1 MKKRF
6 LVLSAVMV
14 MGMAVAG
21 CGGNRSG
28 ETVRSRQSVESTG
41 NDEIV
46 AEAPQTTQGSGSN
59 AASQNTEQNSTRQNG
74 DGQDQSGQAQTTGS
88 AGSGATAAD
97 NQSSGGQITEEEAK
111 NIALKDAGYTE
122 ADVTGIRVK
131 QDRDDGRDIYE
142 VDFYVQAEEFDYDID
157 RSTGQILSR
166 DYDIDEDF
174 NNQSGQNVSG
184 VISRDEAI
192 QIVLARV
199 EGATEKDVRIKLDYD
214 DGRQIYEG
222 DIFYN
227 QTEYEFELNA
237 QTGDILE
244 WSEER

>member
-1 MKKRF
+1 MKKRYF
-6 LVLSAVMV
+6 ILSAVMA
-14 MGMAVAG
+14 MGMALAG
-21 CGGNRSG
+21 CSGNSGGES
-28 ETVRSRQSVESTG
+28 VKSQQSVESTG
-41 NDEIV
+41 SDELQ
-46 AEAPQTTQGSGSN
+46 ADAPQTSKTEN
-59 AASQNTEQNSTRQNG
+59 ASAGDTASQSSGQDASAQNST
-74 DGQDQSGQAQTTGS
+74 GQTAGQAADTQSGS
-88 AGSGATAAD
+88 
-97 NQSSGGQITEEEAK
+97 GQITEEEAK
-111 NIALKDAGYTE
+111 AVALKDAGYTE

-174 NNQSGQNVSG
+174 NTQSGQNTSG
-184 VISRDEAI
+184 IISQDEAVK
-192 QIVLARV
+192 IVLNRV
-199 EGATEKDVRIKLDYD
+199 SGATENDVRIKLDQD

-222 DIFYN
+222 DIYYN

-237 QTGDILE
+237 QTGEILE